1 MLLKEPGS
9 RMSERRTGEAVVRP
23 LLRALDYM
31 HGLGIAHRCAHGRG
45 WVGGAGGPVRPGGP

>member
-1 MLLKEPGS
+1 
-9 RMSERRTGEAVVRP
+9 MSERRTGEAVVRP